1 VDPPWPGKIENLPVE
16 TGTGMNIEDNPALRE
31 KLAAEYVLGT
41 LRGGARR
48 RFERWLLTDAALR
61 TDVATWQARLVPM
74 AEWSPEAAP
83 PARAWNDI
91 ERRLGFARAVPAWQF
106 WRIDGARLWG
116 GLAVGAGAAAVVLA
130 VVLAGRVQPPQ
141 LQQVATLLDDK
152 AQTALV
158 VAADARHARIDVRV
172 ADNVKVPDDR
182 TLQLWAITTAGKT
195 RSLGILPDNHHASLR
210 LDQRAVGP
218 DVALLAISLEPKG
231 GSPDPEAPTGP
242 VLYKGAWVRL

>member
-1 VDPPWPGKIENLPVE
+1 
-16 TGTGMNIEDNPALRE
+16 MNIEDNPVLRD

-48 RFERWLLTDAALR
+48 RFERWLA
-61 TDVATWQARLVPM
+61 TDVALRNAVAGWQARIVPM
-74 AEWSPEAAP
+74 AEWSAVPP
-83 PARAWNDI
+83 PARAWAGI

-116 GLAVGAGAAAVVLA
+116 SLAVGGGVAAVVLA
-130 VVLAGRVQPPQ
+130 VVLAGRVQEPQ
-141 LQQVATLLDDK
+141 LQQVATLLDDQ
-152 AQTALV
+152 ARTALV
-158 VAADARHARIDVRV
+158 VAADARRARIDVRV

-182 TLQLWAITTAGKT
+182 TLQLWAITAAGKT
-195 RSLGILPDNHHASLR
+195 RSLGILPDNRHASLR

-218 DVALLAISLEPKG
+218 DVVLLAISLEPKG
-231 GSPDPEAPTGP
+231 GSPDPNAPTGP

>member
-1 VDPPWPGKIENLPVE
+1 
-16 TGTGMNIEDNPALRE
+16 MNIRNNPALRE
-31 KLAAEYVLGT
+31 QLAAEYALGT

-48 RFERWLLTDAALR
+48 RFERWLATDAALR
-61 TDVATWQARLVPM
+61 TAVASWQARIVPM
-74 AEWSPEAAP
+74 TEWSPAVEP
-83 PARAWNDI
+83 PARTWDGI
-91 ERRLGFARAVPAWQF
+91 ERRLGFARPVPWWRF
-106 WRIDGARLWG
+106 WEQGGARLWG
-116 GLAVGAGAAAVVLA
+116 SLAVGAGAAAAVLA
-130 VVLAGRVQPPQ
+130 VVLAGRPQEPQ

-158 VAADARHARIDVRV
+158 VAADARRARIDVRV

-195 RSLGILPDNHHASLR
+195 RSLGILPDNRHASLR

-218 DVALLAISLEPKG
+218 DVMLLAISLEPKG
-231 GSPDPEAPTGP
+231 GSPNPEAPTGP

>member
-1 VDPPWPGKIENLPVE
+1 
-16 TGTGMNIEDNPALRE
+16 MNIQDNPEVRE

-48 RFERWLLTDAALR
+48 RFERWLATDAALR
-61 TDVATWQARLVPM
+61 SAVAGWQTRVVPM
-74 AEWSPEAAP
+74 AEWSPSVAP
-83 PARAWNDI
+83 PAHTWDAI
-91 ERRLGFARAVPAWQF
+91 ERRLGFARPVPAWQF
-106 WRIDGARLWG
+106 WRIAGARLWG
-116 GLAVGAGAAAVVLA
+116 SLAVGGSAAAVVLA
-130 VVLAGRVQPPQ
+130 VVLAGRAQEPH

-172 ADNVKVPDDR
+172 AETVKVPDDR
-182 TLQLWAITTAGKT
+182 TLQLWAITAAGKT
-195 RSLGILPDNHHASLR
+195 RSLGILPDNRHASLR

-218 DVALLAISLEPKG
+218 DVVLLAISLEPKG
-231 GSPDPEAPTGP
+231 GSLNPDAPTGP

>member
-1 VDPPWPGKIENLPVE
+1 
-16 TGTGMNIEDNPALRE
+16 MNIQDNPEVRE

-48 RFERWLLTDAALR
+48 RFERWLATDAALR
-61 TDVATWQARLVPM
+61 SAVAGWQARIVPM
-74 AEWSPEAAP
+74 AEWNAVPP
-83 PARAWNDI
+83 PARTWDAI

-116 GLAVGAGAAAVVLA
+116 SLAVGGSVAAVVLA
-130 VVLAGRVQPPQ
+130 VVLAGRTQEPQ

-158 VAADARHARIDVRV
+158 VAADARRARIDVRV
-172 ADNVKVPDDR
+172 ADTVKVPDDR
-182 TLQLWAITTAGKT
+182 TLQLWAITAAGKT
-195 RSLGILPDNHHASLR
+195 RSLGILPDNRHASLR

-218 DVALLAISLEPKG
+218 DVVLLAISLEPKG
-231 GSPDPEAPTGP
+231 GSPNPDAPTGP
-242 VLYKGAWVRL
+242 VLYKGAWVQL